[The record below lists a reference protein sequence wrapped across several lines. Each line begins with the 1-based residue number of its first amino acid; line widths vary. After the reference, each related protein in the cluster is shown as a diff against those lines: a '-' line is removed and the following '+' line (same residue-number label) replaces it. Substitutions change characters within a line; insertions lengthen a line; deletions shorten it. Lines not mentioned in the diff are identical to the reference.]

1 LVPKRV
7 LITGGSGLIGSHLTH
22 HLLQEGVQVVHLGRS
37 KRNHVVPAYQ
47 WDVEAGEMDVR
58 ALGGVD
64 SIVHLAGAG
73 VADKRWTPQ
82 RKQEILQSRV
92 QSTALLFST
101 LKTHFHQVKTFV
113 SASAIG
119 YYGFGNGN
127 QIFDETS
134 GPGNDFL
141 SGVVVAWEK
150 EVDALSA
157 LGIRLVK
164 IRIGIVLSAKGGALK
179 EMIRPIRWGM
189 GAPLGSGEQFMSWI
203 HIDDLCRIF
212 TFALLRDELHGVF
225 NATAGWVT
233 NREFTK
239 KVAGILHR
247 PLWLPS
253 VPAPVLRMLLGEMAD
268 MVLNGSKVSSEKIKK
283 AGFSFKFENL
293 SDALQDLLKK

>member
-1 LVPKRV
+1 MVPKRV
-7 LITGGSGLIGSHLTH
+7 LITGGSGLIGSHLTQ

-58 ALGGVD
+58 ALEGVD

-253 VPAPVLRMLLGEMAD
+253 IPAPVLRMLLGEMAD